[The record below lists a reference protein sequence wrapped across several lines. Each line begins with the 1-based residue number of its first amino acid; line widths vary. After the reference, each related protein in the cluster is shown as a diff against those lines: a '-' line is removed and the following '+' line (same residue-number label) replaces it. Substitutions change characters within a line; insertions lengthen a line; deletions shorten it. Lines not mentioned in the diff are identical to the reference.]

1 MSADQA
7 MKQLRV
13 EIGAHL
19 DNVFA
24 DLRGELTKK
33 TPKRS
38 GRASRG
44 WQKTGSFEPGRQQAP
59 QEVLRNDVPYVG
71 LLEQGRSRQ
80 APRGMIGPS
89 VDAVSRRNNKR

>member
-7 MKQLRV
+7 MKQLKA
-13 EIGAHL
+13 EIGSHL
-19 DNVFA
+19 DRVFA
-24 DLRGELTKK
+24 DLRGELVRQ

-38 GRASRG
+38 GTASRG

-80 APRGMIGPS
+80 APRGMITPS
-89 VDAVSRRNNKR
+89 VDAVNRRNNQR